1 VIVLGI
7 ETSTQQT
14 SVALGTEREILA
26 ATQLT
31 GRARQDAVVP
41 AIEHLLHWTGL
52 ELAAVGGVAVGLGP
66 GLFTGLRVG
75 VQAGKSIAQVLNVPI
90 VGIASLDALAFGVRH
105 TNRLIGSVVDARRGE
120 VFYGFYRSVPGGVM
134 RVGEYQVAPPDHL
147 AADLEAFGEEVL
159 LAGNGAILY
168 RRELEGV
175 GGRVEFASAVW
186 AHPHA
191 QALVELAVP
200 RFLREEFDRLLDVV
214 PLYLRKSDAEI
225 AWDQRRR
232 GASA

>member
-7 ETSTQQT
+7 ETSTPQT

-31 GRARQDAVVP
+31 GRARQDTVVP

-90 VGIASLDALAFGVRH
+90 VGIASLDALAIGVRH